1 MIRNLASTSTTWI
14 FAGRPDSRACV
25 SAPGPCRLFMQAVE
39 RPSPLPGWRP
49 WSGTRASGTNH
60 DARLGSI
67 ATCTSVRAAP
77 WNGTGAG
84 RGPQQLLRLAAMAA
98 QPRPK
103 GPGERQPS
111 RLSTRPCLNGTAAS
125 TAHHASIK
133 SSGPL
138 ASSWAAI
145 AMAPHALFSAQ
156 GQDQTRV
163 QALSEHRQPGQWCGR
178 EPAAAEVQ
186 PHRGWFAFRRRR
198 LKKFPIKVC
207 KTSKA

>member
-1 MIRNLASTSTTWI
+1 
-14 FAGRPDSRACV
+14 
-25 SAPGPCRLFMQAVE
+25 MQ
-39 RPSPLPGWRP
+39 
-49 WSGTRASGTNH
+49 
-60 DARLGSI
+60 
-67 ATCTSVRAAP
+67 RAAAGERFRLTSQLSDCFFLWP
-77 WNGTGAG
+77 GSAGAG
-84 RGPQQLLRLAAMAA
+84 RGPQQLLRLAATAA
-98 QPRPK
+98 QPRPR

-145 AMAPHALFSAQ
+145 ATAPHALFSAQ

-207 KTSKA
+207 KTSKEGAGVAAHVGTRGKVAG